1 MGVAGE
7 HLVAER
13 KAVKGHD
20 KGDADLLAVGA
31 MIAGIAA
38 LRLRVRLRLAFEI
51 GARHVVEQHVVLDCE
66 QLSAT
71 LGQMPFH
78 GPLVRE
84 QSIERAIEPI
94 LVDLLLA
101 ELQQIA
107 KHRSTI
113 PVLGNVQLARR
124 LAQPSR
130 HQHRR
135 HLRPCDPLL
144 AHWKQPPAQLFE
156 AHRTPQGERQVDI
169 AKLARALNTNA
180 LQSNRRRQML
190 AAVVEQR
197 RFFRDADQP
206 ARKRARRDPS
216 VLVELAKMCDRLLD
230 HPPADP
236 NAAHQRP
243 IAMNL
248 PVLLANRMAQ
258 VHAPFEPTTA
268 PSKIP

>member
-7 HLVAER
+7 HLIAER

-20 KGDADLLAVGA
+20 KGDAHLLAVGA

-66 QLSAT
+66 QLSAS

-78 GPLVRE
+78 GGLVRE
-84 QSIERAIEPI
+84 QVIERAIEPI
-94 LVDLLLA
+94 LVDLLFA

-107 KHRSTI
+107 KRRPAI

-135 HLRPCDPLL
+135 HLRPGDPFL
-144 AHWKQPPAQLFE
+144 AHRKQPPAQLFE
-156 AHRTPQGERQVDI
+156 PHPTPQGQRQVDI
-169 AKLARALNTNA
+169 AKLARALNANA
-180 LQSNRRRQML
+180 LQSNRR
-190 AAVVEQR
+190 
-197 RFFRDADQP
+197 
-206 ARKRARRDPS
+206 
-216 VLVELAKMCDRLLD
+216 
-230 HPPADP
+230 
-236 NAAHQRP
+236 
-243 IAMNL
+243 
-248 PVLLANRMAQ
+248 
-258 VHAPFEPTTA
+258 
-268 PSKIP
+268 